1 MTFPRLSACSAL
13 AAAAL
18 PAFTQTTRDTTGAER
33 FSAHVQGTEVVQY
46 KPAFRAPYSG
56 PNSLTPEEET
66 RTSIT
71 TTLFLGLRPWHGA
84 GLYFNPELAG
94 GSGLSGALGVA
105 SSTNGE
111 TFRVGDP
118 QPQFYNA
125 RLFLRQD
132 IALGPARERV
142 EADANELAGFRPK
155 DRVTITIGKIG
166 LADLFDDNGYAHDPR
181 TQFLGWGLMADGAW
195 DYAANVR
202 GYTPAFVIELF
213 KGDHEVR
220 YALAL
225 LPTTAN
231 GATMQWDLGR
241 SRSHTVE
248 YARHVQ
254 VHGRPGVVR
263 FLTFHN
269 TAAMGDYRESLAQA
283 EGTVPSILTTRRD
296 GRTKWGIGLN
306 AEQELGRGIGA
317 FVRAGWN
324 DGANETWAFTEI
336 DHQMSAGVVMNG
348 GRWHRANDQL
358 GLAGIASGLSDA
370 HRDYLAAGGEGFMLS
385 DGALDYAWEKE
396 VELYYSCT
404 LRPGGIWISG
414 AYQLVEAPGYNAA
427 RGPVN
432 VLSLRLHVEV

>member
-1 MTFPRLSACSAL
+1 M
-13 AAAAL
+13 AAL
-18 PAFTQTTRDTTGAER
+18 PTFAQTAKDTTGIER
-33 FSAHVQGTEVVQY
+33 FSAHAQGTEVVQY
-46 KPAFRAPYSG
+46 KPSFQAAYSG
-56 PNSLTPEEET
+56 VNSLVPEEET
-66 RTSIT
+66 RTSVT
-71 TTLFLGLRPWHGA
+71 ATLFLSARAWRGA
-84 GLYFNPELAG
+84 SLHFDPEMAG

-132 IALGPARERV
+132 IALGTAREHV
-142 EADANELAGFRPK
+142 DADANQLAGFRPK
-155 DRVTITIGKIG
+155 DRVTITVGKIG
-166 LADLFDDNGYAHDPR
+166 MADLFDISRYAHDPR
-181 TQFLGWGLMADGAW
+181 TQFLNWGLMSNGAW

-202 GYTPAFVIELF
+202 GYTPAFAIELF
-213 KGDHEVR
+213 KGRDELR

-241 SRSHTVE
+241 SRAHMLE

-254 VHGRPGVVR
+254 LHGRPGVVR
-263 FLTFHN
+263 LLAFHN
-269 TAAMGDYRESLAQA
+269 TAPMGSYRASLALA
-283 EGTVPSILTTRRD
+283 SDTVPSILATRRD

-317 FVRAGWN
+317 FLRAGWN
-324 DGANETWAFTEI
+324 DGMNETWAFTEI
-336 DHQMSAGVVMNG
+336 DREVSAGVVLDG
-348 GRWHRANDQL
+348 SRWHRGDDKL

-370 HRDYLAAGGEGFMLS
+370 HRDYLAAGGTGFMLG

-396 VELYYSCT
+396 VELYYSCA
-404 LRPGGIWISG
+404 LRPGSIWLSG
-414 AYQLVEAPGYNAA
+414 AYQFVEAPGYNAA